1 MKSDPR
7 LFRISELERR
17 SGISRRTIH
26 FYFQEGLLHPPLKTG
41 KTMSYYDEDHLRK
54 LIYIRKAKQRGQPLF
69 AIRNKLQAQAGTLS
83 RTAEKPDNEQF
94 TAHLSPSSSLS
105 PQSSHG
111 IRGKK
116 TREKIL
122 NLSCILFRRKGYR
135 DTKVSD
141 ITRELDIGKGT
152 FYFYFTDK
160 RELFFQCIPLLFQEL
175 FSGGWDRI
183 RQAEDPLMRLQLR
196 AKIVLP
202 ALREFCAIIQLS
214 KESMESSDTKLRK
227 LGEQTYLSI
236 RRPLE
241 IDIEKGMQLGIFQ
254 NVDPK
259 IASTL
264 MIGMMESL
272 NYLST
277 IEKKEVSIETLN
289 SVLDFIFSHL
299 SSTSRSSEDYRQGW

>member
-1 MKSDPR
+1 MTSDTK

-41 KTMSYYDEDHLRK
+41 KTMSYYDESHLRK

-69 AIRNKLQAQAGTLS
+69 AIRKKLLALDGIVADS
-83 RTAEKPDNEQF
+83 SEKTSDQ
-94 TAHLSPSSSLS
+94 HLETRFNSSLS
-105 PQSSHG
+105 SSAKAPHG
-111 IRGKK
+111 IRGQK

-122 NLSCILFRRKGYR
+122 NLSCSLFRQKGYR
-135 DTKVSD
+135 NTKVSD
-141 ITRELDIGKGT
+141 ITRELNIGKGT

-160 RELFFQCIPLLFQEL
+160 RELFFECIPRLFQEL
-175 FSGGWDRI
+175 FAQGWDQI
-183 RQAEDPLMRLQLR
+183 RQADDPLKRLQLR
-196 AKIVLP
+196 AKTVLP

-214 KESMESSDTKLRK
+214 KEAMESSDPRLRK

-236 RRPLE
+236 RKPLE
-241 IDIEKGMQLGIFQ
+241 IDIEKGVQHGIFQ

-264 MIGMMESL
+264 MIGIMESL

-277 IEKKEVSIETLN
+277 IEKQDVSIEILN
-289 SVLDFIFSHL
+289 SVLDFIFSGVKNVNAP
-299 SSTSRSSEDYRQGW
+299 SNQQNYG